1 MTTSRSLESTRS
13 FFVYVFLI
21 GVLTLFVCKN
31 ATMADEVP
39 AFFLKIA
46 KNIPRVGRSEGY
58 DDYVKTRKNIG
69 KIGAYDAG
77 AQVFDLIFI
86 FLFSKCCILFFFS
99 FKSESWPSY
108 GNDEPFSRLIK
119 RRVDYPPVDEAWTW
133 QHFPL
138 AIEGPRELW
147 RTLAGYSKDTSD
159 DIDND
164 IWKRKKR
171 TGNEQAAAA
180 AEN

>member
-1 MTTSRSLESTRS
+1 MTSLRSLGFVRC
-13 FFVYVFLI
+13 FFVGAIWISILALLI
-21 GVLTLFVCKN
+21 CEN
-31 ATMADEVP
+31 ASMADEVP

-58 DDYVKTRKNIG
+58 DDFFKSRKNLPKLG
-69 KIGAYDAG
+69 NHDG
-77 AQVFDLIFI
+77 Q
-86 FLFSKCCILFFFS
+86 
-99 FKSESWPSY
+99 SESWPQYSV
-108 GNDEPFSRLIK
+108 DEPFSRPIK
-119 RRVDYPPVDEAWTW
+119 RRVDYPSVDDWSW

-159 DIDND
+159 DVDNE

-171 TGNEQAAAA
+171 TGNEPMASE
-180 AEN
+180 EN

>member
-1 MTTSRSLESTRS
+1 MTISRSLVSTRS

-21 GVLTLFVCKN
+21 GVLALLICEN
-31 ATMADEVP
+31 ATMGDEVP

-77 AQVFDLIFI
+77 VQ
-86 FLFSKCCILFFFS
+86 
-99 FKSESWPSY
+99 SESWPSY

-119 RRVDYPPVDEAWTW
+119 RRVDYPPVDDAWSW

-147 RTLAGYSKDTSD
+147 RALAGYSKDASD

-171 TGNEQAAAA
+171 TGNEQAAAVTE
-180 AEN
+180 EN